1 MFSSKRLRIKFD
13 ELDGFFRDYDGIRYL
28 TFFDSEKH
36 DAIYNRIRYLISQKS
51 GITYFFSLLCKSQ
64 LQVLNTLL
72 LKLINT
78 SIDSII

>member
-1 MFSSKRLRIKFD
+1 MIFHKKNLFSSKRLRIKFN

-51 GITYFFSLLCKSQ
+51 GITYVFLIIMQKSTASVKY
-64 LQVLNTLL
+64 LVV
-72 LKLINT
+72 K
-78 SIDSII
+78 ID

>member
-51 GITYFFSLLCKSQ
+51 GITYVFLIIMQKSTASVKY
-64 LQVLNTLL
+64 LVV
-72 LKLINT
+72 K
-78 SIDSII
+78 ID

>member
-1 MFSSKRLRIKFD
+1 MIFHKKTLFSSKRLRIKFD

-51 GITYFFSLLCKSQ
+51 GITYVFLIIMQKSTASVKY
-64 LQVLNTLL
+64 LVV
-72 LKLINT
+72 K
-78 SIDSII
+78 ID